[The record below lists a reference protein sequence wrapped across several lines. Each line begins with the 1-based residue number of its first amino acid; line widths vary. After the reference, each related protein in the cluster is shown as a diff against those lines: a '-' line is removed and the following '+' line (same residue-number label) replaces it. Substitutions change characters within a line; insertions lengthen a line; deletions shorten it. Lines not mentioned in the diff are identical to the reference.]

1 MSEFVIQ
8 LAKLKSRQEFIYK
21 FLLINDCIES
31 SFLGRLT
38 DQQALFMS
46 HLIDYIIENGIIDSR
61 AKQNRFKEYC
71 VENGV
76 VKNANVFNTV
86 RSSLST
92 DSDKNKESKKW
103 INSWVN
109 ERGQK
114 LLFYVDPALV
124 KKFSSTQMINLKMA
138 YEAEKPAVS

>member
-1 MSEFVIQ
+1 MSEFVV
-8 LAKLKSRQEFIYK
+8 KLKNRQEFIYK
-21 FLLINDCIES
+21 FLLVNDCIES
-31 SFLGRLT
+31 SLLGRLT

-46 HLIDYIIENGIIDSR
+46 HLIDYIVENGIIDSR

-71 VENGV
+71 VQKGV

-86 RSSLST
+86 RSSLSF
-92 DSDKNKESKKW
+92 DGDQNNESKKW

-114 LLFYVDPALV
+114 MLLYVDPSV
-124 KKFSSTQMINLKMA
+124 IRKFSSTKIINLKIG
-138 YEAEKPAVS
+138 YETQEPAVS